1 MASYSGHVEHGM
13 CRITSM
19 RSQLPYHA
27 YHPLLKHLYSLAQVS
42 CPVVAESGKHFA
54 LSQKARS
61 FSGAPQGW
69 PRVVRQALAVSST
82 YSKYTSKKCNPNP
95 LRCLSVV

>member
-61 FSGAPQGW
+61 FSGAPKGGPGW
-69 PRVVRQALAVSST
+69 PDKPWQSHQPIP
-82 YSKYTSKKCNPNP
+82 SKLPKSAI
-95 LRCLSVV
+95 LILLGV

>member
-69 PRVVRQALAVSST
+69 PRVAQGGQ
-82 YSKYTSKKCNPNP
+82 TSPGSLINLFQVNFQKVQ
-95 LRCLSVV
+95 S